1 MPDVPRQCWR
11 SRDSSLG
18 RRGGVWVLLFLFK
31 RGLEGRHCSVT
42 ASEKVRITDTVS
54 VEYKEKLFL
63 VSEAPVRETREV
75 GGDLHP

>member
-1 MPDVPRQCWR
+1 M
-11 SRDSSLG
+11 
-18 RRGGVWVLLFLFK
+18 
-31 RGLEGRHCSVT
+31 T